1 MFFRHRAYDLE
12 HPRWH
17 PDTGAAG
24 DVGFACVA
32 YAATF
37 FQIKNILQESISVTL
52 IEFQGYIGVAQKL
65 WNWMSCFPLK
75 LFSKRIQTPLDC
87 YVLSL

>member
-1 MFFRHRAYDLE
+1 MVKTYQAFFTRDIVATNFFVAMFFRHRAYDLE
-12 HPRWH
+12 HPWWD

-37 FQIKNILQESISVTL
+37 FK
-52 IEFQGYIGVAQKL
+52 
-65 WNWMSCFPLK
+65 
-75 LFSKRIQTPLDC
+75 
-87 YVLSL
+87 